1 MWLPIGTSLSGR
13 YVLTGPLALGGVS
26 HVYRAVDTFEG
37 AARAVKC
44 LSGRVHQVAAVGDLI
59 RHEAMITTRLR
70 HPNVPRIYDFGDAA
84 LPNGSSVG
92 FMVLELL
99 KGESLSTLMERRT
112 LLGWAEAAR
121 IGGSV
126 ADVLAVAHRRGVTH
140 RDLNPD
146 NVMLTSVGVK
156 IIDYG
161 LAEATVDGVRRA
173 DDVYSLGVLMYR
185 MLTGGSPY
193 QTRSIGRPRR
203 GVIPQALAPAPV
215 LAVPGLPAPLTEL
228 IRACMDKNPHGRPS
242 AREASIML
250 WSLLT
255 PQLWK

>member
-1 MWLPIGTSLSGR
+1 VWLPIGTALGGR

-26 HVYRAVDTFEG
+26 HVYRAVDSFQG
-37 AARAVKC
+37 VARAVKC
-44 LSGRVHQVAAVGDLI
+44 LSGKVHEVATMSDLL

-70 HPNVPRIYDFGDAA
+70 HPNVPRLYDFGDAA
-84 LPNGSSVG
+84 LPNGSTVG

-99 KGESLSTLMERRT
+99 QGESLSARMERRT
-112 LLGWAEAAR
+112 LLDWPEAAR
-121 IGGSV
+121 IAGSV
-126 ADVLAVAHRRGVTH
+126 ADVLAVAHRRGVAH

-161 LAEATVDGVRRA
+161 LAEATEDGVRRA
-173 DDVYSLGVLMYR
+173 EDVYSLGVLIYR

-203 GVIPQALAPAPV
+203 GVLPAALAPAPV
-215 LAVPGLPAPLTEL
+215 LAVPGLPAGLTEL
-228 IRACMDKNPHGRPS
+228 IRACMDKNPSERPS
-242 AREASIML
+242 AREASITL
-250 WSLLT
+250 WTLLMRN
-255 PQLWK
+255 